1 MKCIYCDKL
10 INTYSFK
17 SIFLKEDPFCME
29 CREKLIFKKKIIN
42 VNGYNVET
50 FCKYD
55 GMFKNLLIQYKEC
68 YDEALKDVFLYD
80 IKEYIEFK
88 YHDYYLCLVPSSQNK
103 LKQRGFNHL
112 ELMCKNIKL
121 KRIKLKMIN
130 DISQQ
135 NKNYNDRKLME
146 NNFVYSGEKVDKVL
160 IFDDVL
166 TTGSSIMGAI
176 NALKPYTSKIKIIVL
191 SAVQY

>member
-17 SIFLKEDPFCME
+17 SIFLKEDFLCVE
-29 CREKLIFKKKIIN
+29 CREKLVCKKKVMNI
-42 VNGYNVET
+42 NGYDIEI
-50 FCKYD
+50 FYKYD

-112 ELMCKNIKL
+112 ELICKNIKL

-166 TTGSSIMGAI
+166 TTGSSITGAI

>member
-10 INTYSFK
+10 VNTYSFK
-17 SIFLKEDPFCME
+17 SIFLKEDFLCVE
-29 CREKLIFKKKIIN
+29 CREKLVCKKKVMNI
-42 VNGYNVET
+42 NGYDIEI
-50 FCKYD
+50 FYKYD

-166 TTGSSIMGAI
+166 TTGSSITGAI